1 MMAVFVL
8 FWVFVAF
15 VALFF
20 AIGDVVTRVVIGWR
34 RVDSE

>member
-1 MMAVFVL
+1 MMAVFVI
-8 FWVFVAF
+8 FWIFVAF

-20 AIGDVVTRVVIGWR
+20 AVGDAISRVVIGWR